1 MKSFLIIGMGSFG
14 HHLCRKL
21 CEQKCEIMIVDE
33 RAEAL
38 EDMLPYVVSAKIGDC
53 TNIDVLQS
61 FGIHHFDACFVCVG
75 SRFQDS
81 LEITSLLKELGA
93 KKVFSKAKEDL
104 QAKFLLRNGADEV
117 IYPERDIAIKI
128 ALRESYDNIF
138 DCVELSKDYA
148 IYEIRPLKKWLGKS
162 IKELSFR
169 SRYNLNILAI
179 KKGDTMLP
187 LPTADY
193 IFKEDEHTLV
203 FGRTEDIYKLIK

>member
-33 RAEAL
+33 KAEAL
-38 EDMLPYVVSAKIGDC
+38 EDMLPYVVSAKVGDC
-53 TNIDVLQS
+53 TNAEILKS

-93 KKVFSKAKEDL
+93 KKVLSKAEEDL

-117 IYPERDIAIKI
+117 VYPERDLAINI
-128 ALRESYDNIF
+128 ALRESFDNIF
-138 DCVELSKDYA
+138 DCVQLSRDYA
-148 IYEIRPLKKWLGKS
+148 IYEIQPLKKWLGKS
-162 IKELSFR
+162 IKELNFR
-169 SRYNLNILAI
+169 TMYNLNILAV
-179 KKGDTMLP
+179 KKGDQMLP